1 MADSEPADIEA
12 TMLFQSSEV
21 SWYEIDQGQQK
32 LLVSGNL
39 EAAMCV
45 HQGQTMLILRVA
57 SAWVENQEAKYALTS
72 SLPSMKA
79 GPREFLF
86 PSEHGYFGM
95 KFGAAVSLEK
105 IGQLV
110 NLLKNFS
117 AYSEATDVLA
127 NQEVKKDMNSKVTD
141 TSDVGNKYIQQGAN
155 TIVESI
161 DTVSKATSRGIRWAT
176 GKLKKRIKPN
186 EKKMEVSE
194 PVKWQAEK
202 MKQMGGVAVTFSKS
216 VVTGA
221 VATASQLTSALYEN
235 THNTKQGKQ
244 VEKVMADPK
253 AQAAA
258 KSAVVAA
265 SAAWEIYLAM
275 AQAGVQFVQDVADAT
290 ADVVDHKYGEDA
302 GDAARNALSAAT
314 QGVQALNIVNKAP
327 YTAVAEGVLMKQKDK
342 VTENSAKISLD
353 GPKQIEAPK
362 KEVKKVEVIGDLD

>member
-1 MADSEPADIEA
+1 
-12 TMLFQSSEV
+12 
-21 SWYEIDQGQQK
+21 
-32 LLVSGNL
+32 
-39 EAAMCV
+39 
-45 HQGQTMLILRVA
+45 
-57 SAWVENQEAKYALTS
+57 
-72 SLPSMKA
+72 
-79 GPREFLF
+79 
-86 PSEHGYFGM
+86 M
-95 KFGAAVSLEK
+95 KFGPGVSADKLTNF
-105 IGQLV
+105 V
-110 NLLKNFS
+110 ALLKNFS
-117 AYSEATDVLA
+117 AYSEAMDVLQH
-127 NQEVKKDMNSKVTD
+127 QEIKKDLNTKVTEN
-141 TSDVGNKYIQQGAN
+141 TEVANKYVSKGTN

-161 DTVSKATSRGIRWAT
+161 DTVSKATSRGIKWAT

-186 EKKMEVSE
+186 AKPMEVSE

-202 MKQMGGVAVTFSKS
+202 MKQM
-216 VVTGA
+216 GA

-275 AQAGVQFVQDVADAT
+275 AQAGVQFVTDVAYAT

-327 YTAVAEGVLMKQKDK
+327 YTAVAEGVLMKQKEK

-362 KEVKKVEVIGDLD
+362 KEKEVEVIGDLD

>member
-1 MADSEPADIEA
+1 
-12 TMLFQSSEV
+12 
-21 SWYEIDQGQQK
+21 
-32 LLVSGNL
+32 
-39 EAAMCV
+39 
-45 HQGQTMLILRVA
+45 
-57 SAWVENQEAKYALTS
+57 
-72 SLPSMKA
+72 
-79 GPREFLF
+79 
-86 PSEHGYFGM
+86 
-95 KFGAAVSLEK
+95 
-105 IGQLV
+105 
-110 NLLKNFS
+110 
-117 AYSEATDVLA
+117 
-127 NQEVKKDMNSKVTD
+127 MNSKVTD

-186 EKKMEVSE
+186 EKPMEVSE

-216 VVTGA
+216 MVTGA
-221 VATASQLTSALYEN
+221 VATASQLTSALYQN

-275 AQAGVQFVQDVADAT
+275 AQAGVQFVTDVADAT

-327 YTAVAEGVLMKQKDK
+327 YTAVAEGVLMKQKEK
-342 VTENSAKISLD
+342 VTENSAKISID
-353 GPKQIEAPK
+353 PSKQIKDVPKK
-362 KEVKKVEVIGDLD
+362 KEVE

>member
-1 MADSEPADIEA
+1 
-12 TMLFQSSEV
+12 
-21 SWYEIDQGQQK
+21 
-32 LLVSGNL
+32 
-39 EAAMCV
+39 
-45 HQGQTMLILRVA
+45 MLILRVA

-141 TSDVGNKYIQQGAN
+141 GTEVGIKYIQQGAD

-186 EKKMEVSE
+186 AKKMEISE

-221 VATASQLTSALYEN
+221 VATASQLTGAIYEN

-244 VEKVMADPK
+244 VEKVMSDPK

-258 KSAVVAA
+258 KTAVVAA
-265 SAAWEIYLAM
+265 SSAWEIYLAM

-290 ADVVDHKYGEDA
+290 ADVVEHKYGEDA
-302 GDAARNALSAAT
+302 GHVASDGLSAIT
-314 QGVQALNIVNKAP
+314 QGVQAMNVINNLP
-327 YTAVAEGVLMKQKDK
+327 YTAAAEGIVGKQAANVQDGK
-342 VTENSAKISLD
+342 AK
-353 GPKQIEAPK
+353 PAIEAAPEAK
-362 KEVKKVEVIGDLD
+362 KPAAAVPVAAAPVILGGLD